1 MASAIIHIAVAKK
14 VNEVLNV
21 NPENHLLLGAIAP
34 DIAKMVGSERYI
46 SHFIDESDKET
57 TSVPNIDNFLSKY
70 KEYLNN
76 PYELGYYIHLLTD
89 VLWFKEYL
97 PNIANEEEYIIY
109 NKEGIPIKYD
119 EDEYSKIIY
128 NDYTNMNIEVVD
140 YYGMDFSLF
149 YEKFECPENHIKE
162 VDEKYFDDV
171 IKKFGE
177 LSSAEAKD
185 DAYVMDI
192 ERIVHFIEYATVY
205 CLDEIRKLSI

>member
-46 SHFIDESDKET
+46 SHFIDESDKEI

-70 KEYLNN
+70 KKYLNN

-149 YEKFECPENHIKE
+149 YENFEYPENHIKE

-185 DAYVMDI
+185 DTYVMDI